1 MKTILALAASMA
13 ILGAGFLAGSPMDL
27 EPKPLTDEKGQV
39 GQAMPDLIGIS
50 LDGSEVRIPM
60 AEANA
65 TVIAMSSATCPI
77 SQKLEPTL
85 AKLERDYAKRGVKFV
100 FVNPMSAE
108 SAGEITQLVRRLNL
122 EGPYIH
128 DPKGLWA
135 KALGAKTT
143 TEVFLLDNKGV
154 LLYRGAI
161 DDQYAIGAALPQP
174 KNRFLADALDAALTG
189 EPVKV
194 KATSAPG
201 CLLNTT
207 MAESDDD
214 IPTFHGKIQHIVQN
228 SCMPCH
234 RSGGAAPFS
243 LEGYEAVKSRARML
257 EYVID
262 EGIMPPWFAEEGGP
276 WRNDMSLPEEDKAAL
291 KAWMNGGMPK
301 GNPEDAPRP
310 VSFESGWTIGKPD
323 AVFQLPQPVK
333 IKESGVMPYVNINVP
348 TNFTEAKWVDKIEVL
363 PGDRRAVHHVLVFVR
378 TQDSVNQTR
387 LQRVEDQDARDELSG
402 FFGIY
407 VPGNSALTYP
417 SGLAK
422 RIPKGAIL
430 RFQIHYTPYGQTAT
444 DQTKIGFVFA
454 KEPPKSEVHTA
465 SVANLR
471 FAIPPGADDHRVD
484 AQIRVPT
491 DVQILS
497 FLPHMHVR
505 AKAAKY
511 ELESG
516 GSSTTLLNV
525 PRYDFNWQLNYVLQ
539 QPRPVKAGET
549 IKFTAWYDNSESNP
563 ANPDPAKTVRW
574 GSQTYD
580 EMHLGYIEYI
590 IPGESPGEGGEGLR
604 RRPGTGAAAG
614 VESTFRRLDRNSD
627 GYVTAAEAGA
637 FWGRLTDADANKDG
651 RLTLDEAKK
660 YFAGG

>member
-1 MKTILALAASMA
+1 
-13 ILGAGFLAGSPMDL
+13 
-27 EPKPLTDEKGQV
+27 
-39 GQAMPDLIGIS
+39 
-50 LDGSEVRIPM
+50 
-60 AEANA
+60 
-65 TVIAMSSATCPI
+65 
-77 SQKLEPTL
+77 
-85 AKLERDYAKRGVKFV
+85 
-100 FVNPMSAE
+100 
-108 SAGEITQLVRRLNL
+108 
-122 EGPYIH
+122 
-128 DPKGLWA
+128 
-135 KALGAKTT
+135 
-143 TEVFLLDNKGV
+143 
-154 LLYRGAI
+154 
-161 DDQYAIGAALPQP
+161 
-174 KNRFLADALDAALTG
+174 
-189 EPVKV
+189 
-194 KATSAPG
+194 
-201 CLLNTT
+201 
-207 MAESDDD
+207 
-214 IPTFHGKIQHIVQN
+214 
-228 SCMPCH
+228 
-234 RSGGAAPFS
+234 
-243 LEGYEAVKSRARML
+243 
-257 EYVID
+257 
-262 EGIMPPWFAEEGGP
+262 
-276 WRNDMSLPEEDKAAL
+276 
-291 KAWMNGGMPK
+291 
-301 GNPEDAPRP
+301 
-310 VSFESGWTIGKPD
+310 
-323 AVFQLPQPVK
+323 
-333 IKESGVMPYVNINVP
+333 
-348 TNFTEAKWVDKIEVL
+348 
-363 PGDRRAVHHVLVFVR
+363 VLVFVR

-387 LQRVEDQDARDELSG
+387 LQRVADQDARDELSG

-516 GSSTTLLNV
+516 GSSTALLNV

-660 YFAGG
+660 YLAGG